1 MHIISYL
8 IFSQLNKIT
17 AYARVNQHCHKVHSL
32 GFYKSFAREPKDSQV
47 EAGAGAGLGLGP
59 APLQVIM

>member
-1 MHIISYL
+1 MRESIS
-8 IFSQLNKIT
+8 FG
-17 AYARVNQHCHKVHSL
+17 HKVHSL